1 MSVTINERRGN
12 GAVIG
17 VSGALASASATDFEA
32 VVSELIGA
40 GARVIIADMSE
51 TPYVSSAGIGSL
63 LLAHKKVSS
72 LGGRFYLYGANTEIV
87 SLMKL
92 LGVYGSLLTA
102 TSYES
107 ALAHA
112 RPDHATPEPPNGL
125 LRSGLSD
132 GIPESNV
139 FVTPLV
145 LECAECGN
153 FTRVHAPGDYIC
165 PSCHTEFTVEQ
176 DGTVIF

>member
-1 MSVTINERRGN
+1 MPVTVNERRGN

-17 VSGALASASATDFEA
+17 VAGALASASAADFEA
-32 VVSELIGA
+32 LISELIGE
-40 GARVIIADMSE
+40 GARVIIADM
-51 TPYVSSAGIGSL
+51 TDAPYVSSAGIGSL

-112 RPDHATPEPPNGL
+112 RPDQPASEPTSSLPRG
-125 LRSGLSD
+125 GITD
-132 GIPESNV
+132 GIPETNV
-139 FVTPLV
+139 FMTPLV

-165 PSCHTEFTVEQ
+165 PSCHTEFSVEQ